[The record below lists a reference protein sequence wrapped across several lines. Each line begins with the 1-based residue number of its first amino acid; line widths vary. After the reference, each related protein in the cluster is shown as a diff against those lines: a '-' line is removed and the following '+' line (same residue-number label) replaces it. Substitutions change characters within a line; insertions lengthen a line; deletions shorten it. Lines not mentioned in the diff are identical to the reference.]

1 MYNRIILVGRLTRDP
16 ECRYTPTGKAVCH
29 MRIAVDRGVAS
40 GQGGQD
46 ADFINIVAWEKLAET
61 CTNNLQKGR
70 LVLVEGRLQI
80 RQYEKDGQRRDATEV
95 VANAVRFL
103 DRPRDTAATMTADRA
118 SEPVP
123 PGGGPVED
131 LGDLNLDDL
140 PF

>member
-1 MYNRIILVGRLTRDP
+1 MFNRVILVGRLTKDP
-16 ECRYTPTGKAVCH
+16 ECRYTPSGKAVCS
-29 MRIAVDRGVAS
+29 MRLAVDRNVPS
-40 GQGGQD
+40 GQGGQE
-46 ADFINIVAWEKLAET
+46 ADFVNIVAWEKLAET

-80 RQYEKDGQRRDATEV
+80 RQYEKDGQKREATEI

-103 DRPRDTAATMTADRA
+103 DRPREGTAPPHTERAAAGQPETA
-118 SEPVP
+118 
-123 PGGGPVED
+123 ED